1 MKQLMLATLAGAALL
16 AGAGA
21 ASAQNLNGFGYS
33 GYGYHGEPDDYGA
46 TGVGVQVGPVA
57 GFVSAPVAGVGPSYG
72 YGAAYDYG
80 RGSGSH
86 FVTPW
91 NSSAPR
97 GGTYKMEAFKQ
108 QELMPQSPPGGGY

>member
-33 GYGYHGEPDDYGA
+33 GYGYHGEPHNYGA
-46 TGVGVQVGPVA
+46 PGV